1 MAFIGIFVVAW
12 LLVIILIG
20 IACVLLFVYI
30 PAIVISIIGLV
41 RGVKNHWPRSS
52 KIMVSV
58 SAPFVIIIT
67 TLLLMY
73 TVWRI
78 MNPTAPNY
86 DVTSSSSAISS
97 ALNYLIY

>member
-12 LLVIILIG
+12 LLVLILIG
-20 IACVLLFVYI
+20 IGCILLFVYI
-30 PAIVISIIGLV
+30 PAIVIAIIGLV
-41 RGVKNHWPRSS
+41 KGVKNNWPRSS

-73 TVWRI
+73 IVWRI

-86 DVTSSSSAISS
+86 DVTSSSSAISA
-97 ALNYLIY
+97 ALYYFNY